1 MVVPASPEL
10 VAPASLAVL
19 AHRYGAGAPAVVEL
33 IRRTGG
39 CTSPIRLEGES
50 VAVSARSGT
59 VLARVSTRSQAPGF
73 VLVACG
79 NRRESRCPPC
89 SERYRRDAYFLVA
102 AGLAGSEE
110 KGVST
115 GVASHPLVFA
125 TFTAPSFGA
134 VHRRLVDAGGGA
146 RRCRASGEGQEC
158 EHGIPMRCPERHAEG
173 DPKIGQA
180 LCSDCYDYE
189 AAALW
194 NANLG
199 GLWRRTM
206 TYLPREL
213 AALSRLSVAALRSQ
227 VRVAYAKVAEFQA
240 RGAVHVHAVIRLD
253 GPYGPDTAPA
263 GGATAQRLAE
273 AVARTAARVAVTVAG
288 PDGRELIIRWGSQV
302 DVRTITRNPS
312 DGDADGNA
320 VAGYL
325 AKYATKDAGVGGGLD
340 RRIRVKGV
348 IERAEISDHARA
360 LMRSA
365 WTLSPRWAHNLG
377 FRGHFLTK
385 ARRYSVTFAALRGV
399 RAEYRAQADPWLSE
413 IRAKAIG
420 DQVVIRRGFHY
431 AGSGLSPAERAIAA
445 SFRASPTWGVSAGSS
460 SAIKSPAI
468 AAKAPSWSRRTNSAC
483 AAGAGRA
490 ATSTRPARDD
500 DPERR
505 GIRRRERRKGPG
517 RSCFGTSSSCRSRAS
532 RCARSI
538 RP

>member
-1 MVVPASPEL
+1 MVPPASPGL
-10 VAPASLAVL
+10 DAPASLAVL
-19 AHRYGAGAPAVVEL
+19 AHRYGSGAPAVVEL

-50 VAVSARSGT
+50 VALSARTGAL
-59 VLARVSTRSQAPGF
+59 LARASTRSQAPGF

-89 SERYRRDAYFLVA
+89 SERYRRDAYFLVV
-102 AGLAGSEE
+102 AGIAGNEAR
-110 KGVST
+110 GVTASV
-115 GVASHPLVFA
+115 GSHPLVFA

-134 VHRRLVDAGGGA
+134 VHRRVVDAGGGA
-146 RRCRASGEGQEC
+146 RRCRVGGPQEC
-158 EHGIPMRCPERHAEG
+158 EHGIPMRCPERHGDG
-173 DPKIGQA
+173 DPRIGQA
-180 LCSDCYDYE
+180 LCPACYDYE

-199 GLWRRTM
+199 ALWRRTI

-213 AALSRLSVAALRSQ
+213 AALGGLSVAALRSQ

-253 GPYGPDTAPA
+253 GPDGPDTAPT

-288 PDGRELIIRWGSQV
+288 PDGRELMIRWGEQI
-302 DVRTITRNPS
+302 DVRPISRNTS

-325 AKYATKDAGVGGGLD
+325 AKYATKDAGIGGGLD

-348 IERAEISDHARA
+348 IERAELSDHARA

-365 WTLSPRWAHNLG
+365 WTLSPRWAHSLG

-420 DQVVIRRGFHY
+420 DQVVIRASFHY
-431 AGSGLSPAERAIAA
+431 AGSGLSPAERAVAA
-445 SFRASPTWGVSAGSS
+445 SIRASEVVTSNGRE
-460 SAIKSPAI
+460 
-468 AAKAPSWSRRTNSAC
+468 KAPW
-483 AAGAGRA
+483 
-490 ATSTRPARDD
+490 RPS
-500 DPERR
+500 PS
-505 GIRRRERRKGPG
+505 P
-517 RSCFGTSSSCRSRAS
+517 
-532 RCARSI
+532 
-538 RP
+538 

>member
-1 MVVPASPEL
+1 VVHPASQSL
-10 VAPASLAVL
+10 VEPLAVL
-19 AHRYGAGAPAVVEL
+19 AHRYGAGAPTVVEL
-33 IRRTGG
+33 IRRTSG

-50 VAVSARSGT
+50 VAVSASTRQ
-59 VLARVSTRSQAPGF
+59 VLARRSTRSQAPGF

-102 AGLAGSEE
+102 AGLAGNEAR
-110 KGVST
+110 GVSAS
-115 GVASHPLVFA
+115 VSSHPLVFA

-134 VHRRLVDAGGGA
+134 VHRRVVDGDGVRLCRPGGPPDM
-146 RRCRASGEGQEC
+146 C
-158 EHGIPMRCPERHAEG
+158 EHGIPMRCMERHAQG
-173 DPKIGQA
+173 DPRIGQA
-180 LCSDCYDYE
+180 LCPDCYDYE

-199 GLWRRTM
+199 ALWRRTI

-213 AALSRLSVAALRSQ
+213 AALGGLSVAALRSQ

-253 GPYGPDTAPA
+253 GPDGPDTAPA

-288 PDGRELIIRWGSQV
+288 PDGRELVVRWGEQV
-302 DVRTITRNPS
+302 DVRPVERNTS
-312 DGDADGNA
+312 VGEADRVA

-325 AKYATKDAGVGGGLD
+325 AKYATKDAGAGGGLD

-348 IERAEISDHARA
+348 IERAELSDHARA

-365 WTLSPRWAHNLG
+365 WTLSPRWAHSLG

-385 ARRYSVTFAALRGV
+385 ARRYSVTFAALRSV
-399 RAEYRAQADPWLSE
+399 RAEYRAQADPWLAQ

-420 DQVVIRRGFHY
+420 DQVVIRRSFHY
-431 AGSGLSPAERAIAA
+431 AGSGLSPAERAVAA
-445 SFRASPTWGVSAGSS
+445 SFRESVTSPGLSGPFAPAGSARKRTMPA
-460 SAIKSPAI
+460 SAARH
-468 AAKAPSWSRRTNSAC
+468 WSRHRSA
-483 AAGAGRA
+483 
-490 ATSTRPARDD
+490 P
-500 DPERR
+500 
-505 GIRRRERRKGPG
+505 
-517 RSCFGTSSSCRSRAS
+517 
-532 RCARSI
+532 
-538 RP
+538 

>member
-1 MVVPASPEL
+1 MVVPASPS
-10 VAPASLAVL
+10 VAEPAPLAVL

-50 VAVSARSGT
+50 VAVSARSGA
-59 VLARVSTRSQAPGF
+59 VLARRSTRAQAPGF

-115 GVASHPLVFA
+115 EVASHPLVFA

-134 VHRRLVDAGGGA
+134 VHRRVVAAGGGA
-146 RRCRASGEGQEC
+146 RPCRLGGQSDHC
-158 EHGIPMRCPERHAEG
+158 QNGIPMRCLERHEDD
-173 DPKIGQA
+173 DPLLGQP
-180 LCSDCYDYE
+180 LCPNCYDHE

-199 GLWRRTM
+199 ALWRRTI

-213 AALSRLSVAALRSQ
+213 AALSGLSVALLRSQ
-227 VRVAYAKVAEFQA
+227 VRIAYAKVAEFQA

-253 GPYGPDTAPA
+253 GPDGPDTAPA

-273 AVARTAARVAVTVAG
+273 AVARTAARVAVTVEG
-288 PDGRELIIRWGSQV
+288 PGGRELTVRWGMQI
-302 DVRTITRNPS
+302 DTRPINADRDAG
-312 DGDADGNA
+312 DGHGAG

-325 AKYATKDAGVGGGLD
+325 AKYATKDATSGGGLD
-340 RRIRVKGV
+340 RRIRVQGL
-348 IERAEISDHARA
+348 IERAELSDHAHA

-399 RAEYRAQADPWLSE
+399 RAQYRAQADPWLTQ
-413 IRAKAIG
+413 IRAKAMG
-420 DQVVIRRGFHY
+420 DQVVIRASFHY
-431 AGSGLSPAERAIAA
+431 AGSGLSPSERVVAE
-445 SFRASPTWGVSAGSS
+445 SFRASPTSPVGSTGAHRKDGLPANARLRWSQHS
-460 SAIKSPAI
+460 SAP
-468 AAKAPSWSRRTNSAC
+468 
-483 AAGAGRA
+483 
-490 ATSTRPARDD
+490 
-500 DPERR
+500 
-505 GIRRRERRKGPG
+505 
-517 RSCFGTSSSCRSRAS
+517 
-532 RCARSI
+532 
-538 RP
+538 

>member
-1 MVVPASPEL
+1 
-10 VAPASLAVL
+10 
-19 AHRYGAGAPAVVEL
+19 L

-50 VAVSARSGT
+50 VAFSARTGQL
-59 VLARVSTRSQAPGF
+59 LARRSTRAAVPGF

-102 AGLAGSEE
+102 AGLSGSEE

-115 GVASHPLVFA
+115 EVASHPLVFA

-134 VHRRLVDAGGGA
+134 VHRRVVDARGDHPCRPGGPPEA
-146 RRCRASGEGQEC
+146 C
-158 EHGIPMRCPERHAEG
+158 EHGVPLRCPERHDEG
-173 DPKIGQA
+173 DPRIGGA
-180 LCSDCYDYE
+180 LCPDCYDYE
-189 AAALW
+189 TAAVW

-199 GLWRRTM
+199 ALWRRTI

-213 AALSRLSVAALRSQ
+213 AVLSRLSVAALRSQ

-253 GPYGPDTAPA
+253 GPDGPDTAPA

-288 PDGRELIIRWGSQV
+288 PDGRELIVRWGAQV
-302 DVRTITRNPS
+302 DVRPILRNAT
-312 DGDADGNA
+312 DGDADRTA

-325 AKYATKDAGVGGGLD
+325 AKYATKDAGIGGGLD

-348 IERAEISDHARA
+348 IERAELTDHARA

-365 WTLSPRWAHNLG
+365 WTLSPRWAHSLG

-385 ARRYSVTFAALRGV
+385 ARRYSVTFAALRSV
-399 RAEYRAQADPWLSE
+399 RAEYRAQADPWLVE
-413 IRAKAIG
+413 VHARAYG
-420 DQVVIRRGFHY
+420 DQVVIRRSFHY
-431 AGSGLSPAERAIAA
+431 AGSGLSPAERAVAA
-445 SFRASPTWGVSAGSS
+445 SIRGSAASPMGSTG
-460 SAIKSPAI
+460 AHRKDGMPAI
-468 AAKAPSWSRRTNSAC
+468 APHRWSQHLSAP
-483 AAGAGRA
+483 
-490 ATSTRPARDD
+490 
-500 DPERR
+500 
-505 GIRRRERRKGPG
+505 
-517 RSCFGTSSSCRSRAS
+517 
-532 RCARSI
+532 
-538 RP
+538 